1 VDHADSFTTF
11 YTAAHGHVLTAVSAT
26 LRDPHL
32 AAEAVDEAFVR
43 AAERWRSV
51 QEVRNKE
58 GWVYRVAINW
68 ATSWRRKLALRPTRS
83 AAHLDRAHRD
93 EVPDLDLADA
103 LAVLPLDQRQT
114 LVLRYAFGCSVRDTA
129 AQLGVT
135 EGTVKSRV
143 SRARERL
150 LADGSWQ
157 DDDHDDPHHDHRHD
171 HRHHDR
177 SHGPHHDPHHDHR
190 HDHRHDD
197 GADELASEHDDSEVT
212 HGRP

>member
-1 VDHADSFTTF
+1 VDDADSFTTF
-11 YTAAHGHVLTAVSAT
+11 YTAAHGHVSTAVHAT

-51 QEVRNKE
+51 QEVHNKE
-58 GWVYRVAINW
+58 GWTYRVAINW

-83 AAHLDRAHRD
+83 ADHLDRASRD
-93 EVPDLDLADA
+93 EIPDLDLADA

-114 LVLRYAFGCSVRDTA
+114 LVLRYALGCSVRDTA
-129 AQLGVT
+129 EQLGVT

-143 SRARERL
+143 SRARDRL

-157 DDDHDDPHHDHRHD
+157 DHDGDLPHDLP
-171 HRHHDR
+171 HDR
-177 SHGPHHDPHHDHR
+177 PHDPHHDRPH
-190 HDHRHDD
+190 HDRYHD
-197 GADELASEHDDSEVT
+197 GTDELASEHDDSEVFD
-212 HGRP
+212 GRP

>member
-1 VDHADSFTTF
+1 VDDADSFTTF
-11 YTAAHGHVLTAVSAT
+11 YTAAHGHVLTAVHAT

-51 QEVRNKE
+51 QEVHNKE
-58 GWVYRVAINW
+58 GWTYRVAINW

-83 AAHLDRAHRD
+83 ADQLDRAHRD
-93 EVPDLDLADA
+93 EIPDLDLADA

-129 AQLGVT
+129 EQLGVT

-150 LADGSWQ
+150 RADGAWQ
-157 DDDHDDPHHDHRHD
+157 DGDDRHRDGRHD
-171 HRHHDR
+171 Q
-177 SHGPHHDPHHDHR
+177 
-190 HDHRHDD
+190 HDD
-197 GADELASEHDDSEVT
+197 GHDDQHDDGHDDQHDDGTAELAREHDDNEVFD
-212 HGRP
+212 GRP